1 MDLDDDLASEVLAL
15 QREAYAVEAALMGSD
30 GIPALTET
38 LGQLRGAGEAWL
50 GCFDA
55 AGLSGAV
62 AGQLLAD
69 GTVDIC
75 RLVVAPRA
83 FRGGVATALLDE
95 LDRRY
100 PANPMIVSTD
110 SANEPALALYRRRGF
125 RPVRQR
131 EPAPGLG
138 GHRAGSTGDRP
149 LTWRTGRPVGRP
161 VLERAL
167 GVPVQ

>member
-1 MDLDDDLASEVLAL
+1 MSDRRLELLSLDRNGDLARDVLAL
-15 QREAYAVEAALMGSD
+15 QREAYAVEAGLIGSD

-38 LGQLRGAGEAWL
+38 LEQLLAADESWL

-55 AGLSGAV
+55 VGLNGAV
-62 AGQLLAD
+62 AWLELSD

-95 LDRRY
+95 LDRRF
-100 PANPMIVSTD
+100 ADRAMVVSTG
-110 SANEPALALYRRRGF
+110 SANEPAIALYRRRGF

-131 EPAPGLG
+131 EAAPGLLVTEL
-138 GHRAGSTGDRP
+138 ARP
-149 LTWRTGRPVGRP
+149 ATRS
-161 VLERAL
+161 
-167 GVPVQ
+167 

>member
-1 MDLDDDLASEVLAL
+1 MAERVDHRPEPLRIDLDDDLARDILAL
-15 QREAYAVEAALMGSD
+15 QRAAYAVEATLIGSD

-38 LGQLRGAGEAWL
+38 LEQLRDAGETWL
-50 GCFDA
+50 GTFDGD
-55 AGLSGAV
+55 GLTGAV
-62 AGQLLAD
+62 AWQVLAD

-100 PANPMIVSTD
+100 PSQPMLVSTG

-125 RPVRQR
+125 HPVRQR
-131 EPAPGLG
+131 EAAPGLIVTELA
-138 GHRAGSTGDRP
+138 RPATG
-149 LTWRTGRPVGRP
+149 
-161 VLERAL
+161 A
-167 GVPVQ
+167 

>member
-1 MDLDDDLASEVLAL
+1 MAEHRPELLALDVDDDLAREIQAL
-15 QREAYAVEAALMGSD
+15 QREAYAVEAALIGSD

-38 LGQLRGAGEAWL
+38 LEDLRGTGETWL

-62 AGQLLAD
+62 AWKLLDD

-100 PANPMIVSTD
+100 LGHRMIVSTG

-131 EPAPGLG
+131 EAAPGLMVTELT
-138 GHRAGSTGDRP
+138 RSSTGC
-149 LTWRTGRPVGRP
+149 
-161 VLERAL
+161 
-167 GVPVQ
+167 

>member
-1 MDLDDDLASEVLAL
+1 VGDQRAGHRPELLPLDLDDGLAVDVVAL
-15 QREAYAVEAALMGSD
+15 QREAYAVEATLIGSD

-38 LGQLRGAGEAWL
+38 VEQLRSAGETWL

-62 AGQLLAD
+62 AWQLLAD

-75 RLVVAPRA
+75 RLVVASRA

-100 PANPMIVSTD
+100 PASPMIVSTG
-110 SANEPALALYRRRGF
+110 STNEPALALYRRRGF
-125 RPVRQR
+125 HRVRDR
-131 EPAPGLG
+131 EAAPGLIVTELARPATG
-138 GHRAGSTGDRP
+138 G
-149 LTWRTGRPVGRP
+149 
-161 VLERAL
+161 
-167 GVPVQ
+167 